1 MTTRGT
7 GPADS
12 LEPSPGRGSKML
24 GGRAVLVSSVS
35 TILFFA
41 VIALVVVLAPGSEI
55 VAERF
60 FDPFHLKQSL
70 LGTESEPSVAGAFLL
85 NVYIF
90 TISEVLILILALI
103 IAVVRGI
110 PGPVFFPFRM
120 VAIAY
125 TDLFRGIPLI
135 LILYIIGFG
144 VPGLG
149 LAGVS
154 YLSDVTYGIIALV
167 LVYSAYVAEVYRAG
181 IESVHESQNAAA
193 RSLGLTRW
201 QSLRFV
207 VLPQAIRRVIP
218 PLLND
223 FIGLQKD
230 TALVSV
236 LGSIEAARA
245 AQIYG
250 ASEFNY
256 ASYVVAALLFVLITI
271 PLARFTDRLIA
282 RDKRRREAEPWH
294 ERTSGPAP
302 GKRLQ
307 VLRREQSSERDRP
320 YGRAARGGMPD
331 RGLRLGQVHAAQ
343 VRKPGRADR
352 FWPGRCG
359 GRRDHRRRCRHE
371 PHPPGHRHRLPVI
384 QPLSTHDGPAQHH
397 PRPAEGI
404 GDGPRRG
411 REECP
416 RPTGTFRA
424 PGQARR

>member
-7 GPADS
+7 GPADT
-12 LEPSPGRGSKML
+12 LEPSSGRGSKML

-35 TILFFA
+35 TVLFFA
-41 VIALVVVLAPGSEI
+41 VIALIVVLAPGSEV

-60 FDPFHLKQSL
+60 FDPFHLRQSL

-90 TISEVLILILALI
+90 TISELLILILALV

-135 LILYIIGFG
+135 LVLYIIGFG

-149 LAGVS
+149 LGVIS

-193 RSLGLTRW
+193 RSLGLSRW

-207 VLPQAIRRVIP
+207 LLPQAVRRVIP

-250 ASEFNY
+250 APQFNY

-271 PLARFTDRLIA
+271 PLARFTDHLIA
-282 RDKRRREAEPWH
+282 RDKRRRQA
-294 ERTSGPAP
+294 
-302 GKRLQ
+302 
-307 VLRREQSSERDRP
+307 
-320 YGRAARGGMPD
+320 
-331 RGLRLGQVHAAQ
+331 
-343 VRKPGRADR
+343 
-352 FWPGRCG
+352 
-359 GRRDHRRRCRHE
+359 
-371 PHPPGHRHRLPVI
+371 
-384 QPLSTHDGPAQHH
+384 
-397 PRPAEGI
+397 
-404 GDGPRRG
+404 
-411 REECP
+411 
-416 RPTGTFRA
+416 GTVA
-424 PGQARR
+424 

>member
-7 GPADS
+7 GPADT

-35 TILFFA
+35 TVLFFA
-41 VIALVVVLAPGSEI
+41 VIAAIVVLAPGSEV

-60 FDPFHLKQSL
+60 FDPFHLRQSF
-70 LGTESEPSVAGAFLL
+70 LGTESEPSVAQAFLL
-85 NVYIF
+85 NVYMF
-90 TISEVLILILALI
+90 TISEVLILVLALV
-103 IAVVRGI
+103 IAVVRQI

-120 VAIAY
+120 VAVAY

-135 LILYIIGFG
+135 LVLYIIGFG

-149 LAGVS
+149 LAFFS

-193 RSLGLTRW
+193 RSLGLSRW

-207 VLPQAIRRVIP
+207 VLPQAVRRVIP

-245 AQIYG
+245 AQIYS
-250 ASEFNY
+250 ASQFNY
-256 ASYVVAALLFVLITI
+256 ASYVVAALLFVLVTI

-282 RDKRRREAEPWH
+282 RDKRRR
-294 ERTSGPAP
+294 
-302 GKRLQ
+302 
-307 VLRREQSSERDRP
+307 
-320 YGRAARGGMPD
+320 
-331 RGLRLGQVHAAQ
+331 
-343 VRKPGRADR
+343 
-352 FWPGRCG
+352 
-359 GRRDHRRRCRHE
+359 
-371 PHPPGHRHRLPVI
+371 
-384 QPLSTHDGPAQHH
+384 
-397 PRPAEGI
+397 
-404 GDGPRRG
+404 
-411 REECP
+411 
-416 RPTGTFRA
+416 
-424 PGQARR
+424 QAGAVV

>member
-7 GPADS
+7 GPADT

-35 TILFFA
+35 TVLFFA
-41 VIALVVVLAPGSEI
+41 VIAAIVVLAPGSEV

-60 FDPFHLKQSL
+60 FDPFHLWQSF
-70 LGTESEPSVAGAFLL
+70 LGTETEPSVARAFLL
-85 NVYIF
+85 NVYMF
-90 TISEVLILILALI
+90 TISEVLILVLALV
-103 IAVVRGI
+103 IAVVRQI

-120 VAIAY
+120 VAVAY

-135 LILYIIGFG
+135 LVLYIIGFG

-149 LAGVS
+149 LAFFS

-193 RSLGLTRW
+193 RSLGLSRW

-207 VLPQAIRRVIP
+207 VLPQAVRRVIP

-245 AQIYG
+245 AQIYS
-250 ASEFNY
+250 ASQFNY

-282 RDKRRREAEPWH
+282 RDKRRR
-294 ERTSGPAP
+294 
-302 GKRLQ
+302 
-307 VLRREQSSERDRP
+307 
-320 YGRAARGGMPD
+320 
-331 RGLRLGQVHAAQ
+331 
-343 VRKPGRADR
+343 
-352 FWPGRCG
+352 
-359 GRRDHRRRCRHE
+359 
-371 PHPPGHRHRLPVI
+371 
-384 QPLSTHDGPAQHH
+384 
-397 PRPAEGI
+397 
-404 GDGPRRG
+404 
-411 REECP
+411 
-416 RPTGTFRA
+416 
-424 PGQARR
+424 QAGAVA

>member
-7 GPADS
+7 GPADA
-12 LEPSPGRGSKML
+12 LEPSPGPGRGSKML

-35 TILFFA
+35 TVLFFA
-41 VIALVVVLAPGSEI
+41 VIAAIVVLAPGSEV

-60 FDPFHLKQSL
+60 FDPFHLRQSF
-70 LGTESEPSVAGAFLL
+70 LGTESEPSVAAAFLL

-90 TISEVLILILALI
+90 AISEVLILALALV

-135 LILYIIGFG
+135 LVLYIIGFG

-149 LAGVS
+149 LGFVS

-193 RSLGLTRW
+193 RSLGLSRW

-207 VLPQAIRRVIP
+207 VLPQAVRRVIP

-236 LGSIEAARA
+236 LGSIEAVRA

-250 ASEFNY
+250 ASQFNY

-271 PLARFTDRLIA
+271 PLARLTDRLIA
-282 RDKRRREAEPWH
+282 RDKRRRQA
-294 ERTSGPAP
+294 
-302 GKRLQ
+302 
-307 VLRREQSSERDRP
+307 
-320 YGRAARGGMPD
+320 
-331 RGLRLGQVHAAQ
+331 
-343 VRKPGRADR
+343 
-352 FWPGRCG
+352 
-359 GRRDHRRRCRHE
+359 
-371 PHPPGHRHRLPVI
+371 
-384 QPLSTHDGPAQHH
+384 
-397 PRPAEGI
+397 
-404 GDGPRRG
+404 
-411 REECP
+411 
-416 RPTGTFRA
+416 GTVA
-424 PGQARR
+424 

>member
-7 GPADS
+7 GPADM
-12 LEPSPGRGSKML
+12 LEPSPGPGRGSKML

-35 TILFFA
+35 TVLFFA
-41 VIALVVVLAPGSEI
+41 VIAAIVVLAPGSEV

-60 FDPFHLKQSL
+60 FDPFHLRQSF
-70 LGTESEPSVAGAFLL
+70 LGTESEPSVAAAFLL

-90 TISEVLILILALI
+90 AISEVLILILALV

-135 LILYIIGFG
+135 LVLYIIGFG

-149 LAGVS
+149 LGFVS

-193 RSLGLTRW
+193 RSLGLSRW

-207 VLPQAIRRVIP
+207 VLPQAVRRVIP

-236 LGSIEAARA
+236 LGSIEAVRA

-250 ASEFNY
+250 ASQFNY

-282 RDKRRREAEPWH
+282 RDKRRR
-294 ERTSGPAP
+294 
-302 GKRLQ
+302 
-307 VLRREQSSERDRP
+307 
-320 YGRAARGGMPD
+320 
-331 RGLRLGQVHAAQ
+331 
-343 VRKPGRADR
+343 
-352 FWPGRCG
+352 
-359 GRRDHRRRCRHE
+359 
-371 PHPPGHRHRLPVI
+371 
-384 QPLSTHDGPAQHH
+384 
-397 PRPAEGI
+397 
-404 GDGPRRG
+404 
-411 REECP
+411 
-416 RPTGTFRA
+416 
-424 PGQARR
+424 QAGAVA

>member
-7 GPADS
+7 GPADM
-12 LEPSPGRGSKML
+12 LEPSPGPGRGSKML

-35 TILFFA
+35 TVLFFA
-41 VIALVVVLAPGSEI
+41 VIAAIVVLAPGSEV

-60 FDPFHLKQSL
+60 FDPFHLRQSF
-70 LGTESEPSVAGAFLL
+70 LGTESEPSVAAAFLL

-90 TISEVLILILALI
+90 AISEVLILILALV

-125 TDLFRGIPLI
+125 TDLFRGIPPI
-135 LILYIIGFG
+135 LVLYIIGFG

-149 LAGVS
+149 LGFVS

-193 RSLGLTRW
+193 RSLGLSRW

-207 VLPQAIRRVIP
+207 VLPQAVRRVIP

-250 ASEFNY
+250 ASQFNY

-282 RDKRRREAEPWH
+282 RDKRRR
-294 ERTSGPAP
+294 
-302 GKRLQ
+302 
-307 VLRREQSSERDRP
+307 
-320 YGRAARGGMPD
+320 
-331 RGLRLGQVHAAQ
+331 
-343 VRKPGRADR
+343 
-352 FWPGRCG
+352 
-359 GRRDHRRRCRHE
+359 
-371 PHPPGHRHRLPVI
+371 
-384 QPLSTHDGPAQHH
+384 
-397 PRPAEGI
+397 
-404 GDGPRRG
+404 
-411 REECP
+411 
-416 RPTGTFRA
+416 
-424 PGQARR
+424 QAGAVA

>member
-12 LEPSPGRGSKML
+12 LEPSTGRGSKML

-41 VIALVVVLAPGSEI
+41 VIAVVVVLAPGSEI

-181 IESVHESQNAAA
+181 IESVHVSQNAAA
-193 RSLGLTRW
+193 RSLGLSRW

-207 VLPQAIRRVIP
+207 VLPQSVRRVIP

-250 ASEFNY
+250 ASQFNY

-282 RDKRRREAEPWH
+282 RDKRRR
-294 ERTSGPAP
+294 
-302 GKRLQ
+302 
-307 VLRREQSSERDRP
+307 
-320 YGRAARGGMPD
+320 
-331 RGLRLGQVHAAQ
+331 
-343 VRKPGRADR
+343 
-352 FWPGRCG
+352 
-359 GRRDHRRRCRHE
+359 
-371 PHPPGHRHRLPVI
+371 
-384 QPLSTHDGPAQHH
+384 
-397 PRPAEGI
+397 
-404 GDGPRRG
+404 
-411 REECP
+411 
-416 RPTGTFRA
+416 
-424 PGQARR
+424 QAGAVA

>member
-12 LEPSPGRGSKML
+12 LEPSPPRDRGSKML
-24 GGRAVLVSSVS
+24 GGRTVLVSSLS

-41 VIALVVVLAPGSEI
+41 VIAAIVVLAPGSGI

-60 FDPFHLKQSL
+60 FDPFHLRQSF
-70 LGTESEPSVAGAFLL
+70 LGTESEPSVVGAFLL

-90 TISEVLILILALI
+90 AISEVFILILALV

-110 PGPVFFPFRM
+110 PGPIFFPFRM

-135 LILYIIGFG
+135 LVLYIIGFG

-149 LAGVS
+149 LAGLS

-193 RSLGLTRW
+193 RSLGLSRW

-207 VLPQAIRRVIP
+207 ILPQAIRRVIP

-236 LGSIEAARA
+236 LGSIEAVRA

-250 ASEFNY
+250 ASQFNY

-282 RDKRRREAEPWH
+282 RDKRRR
-294 ERTSGPAP
+294 
-302 GKRLQ
+302 
-307 VLRREQSSERDRP
+307 
-320 YGRAARGGMPD
+320 
-331 RGLRLGQVHAAQ
+331 
-343 VRKPGRADR
+343 
-352 FWPGRCG
+352 
-359 GRRDHRRRCRHE
+359 
-371 PHPPGHRHRLPVI
+371 
-384 QPLSTHDGPAQHH
+384 
-397 PRPAEGI
+397 
-404 GDGPRRG
+404 
-411 REECP
+411 
-416 RPTGTFRA
+416 
-424 PGQARR
+424 QAGAVA

>member
-41 VIALVVVLAPGSEI
+41 VIAVVVVLAPGSEI

-90 TISEVLILILALI
+90 TISEALILILALI

-154 YLSDVTYGIIALV
+154 YLSDVTYGIVALV

-193 RSLGLTRW
+193 RSLGLSRW

-207 VLPQAIRRVIP
+207 VLPQAVRRVIP

-245 AQIYG
+245 AQIYS
-250 ASEFNY
+250 ASQFNY

-282 RDKRRREAEPWH
+282 RDKRRR
-294 ERTSGPAP
+294 
-302 GKRLQ
+302 
-307 VLRREQSSERDRP
+307 
-320 YGRAARGGMPD
+320 
-331 RGLRLGQVHAAQ
+331 
-343 VRKPGRADR
+343 
-352 FWPGRCG
+352 
-359 GRRDHRRRCRHE
+359 
-371 PHPPGHRHRLPVI
+371 
-384 QPLSTHDGPAQHH
+384 
-397 PRPAEGI
+397 
-404 GDGPRRG
+404 
-411 REECP
+411 
-416 RPTGTFRA
+416 
-424 PGQARR
+424 QAGAVA

>member
-7 GPADS
+7 GPADT

-24 GGRAVLVSSVS
+24 GGRAVLVSGAS

-41 VIALVVVLAPGSEI
+41 VIATIVVLAPGSEI

-60 FDPFHLKQSL
+60 FSPFHLKQSF
-70 LGTESEPSVAGAFLL
+70 LGTESEPSVVGAFLL
-85 NVYIF
+85 NVEIF
-90 TISEVLILILALI
+90 MVSEVLILILALV
-103 IAVVRGI
+103 IAVVRQI
-110 PGPVFFPFRM
+110 PGPAFFPFRM
-120 VAIAY
+120 VAVAY
-125 TDLFRGIPLI
+125 TDLFRGVPLI
-135 LILYIIGFG
+135 LILYMIGFG

-149 LAGVS
+149 VGFIS
-154 YLSDVTYGIIALV
+154 YLPDVAYGVISLV

-282 RDKRRREAEPWH
+282 RDKRRR
-294 ERTSGPAP
+294 
-302 GKRLQ
+302 
-307 VLRREQSSERDRP
+307 
-320 YGRAARGGMPD
+320 
-331 RGLRLGQVHAAQ
+331 
-343 VRKPGRADR
+343 
-352 FWPGRCG
+352 
-359 GRRDHRRRCRHE
+359 
-371 PHPPGHRHRLPVI
+371 
-384 QPLSTHDGPAQHH
+384 
-397 PRPAEGI
+397 
-404 GDGPRRG
+404 
-411 REECP
+411 
-416 RPTGTFRA
+416 
-424 PGQARR
+424 QAGALA

>member
-7 GPADS
+7 GPADT
-12 LEPSPGRGSKML
+12 LEPSSGRGSKML
-24 GGRAVLVSSVS
+24 GGRAVLVSSMS
-35 TILFFA
+35 TVLFFA
-41 VIALVVVLAPGSEI
+41 VIALIVVLAPGSEV

-60 FDPFHLKQSL
+60 FDPFHLRQSL

-90 TISEVLILILALI
+90 TISELLMLILALV

-135 LILYIIGFG
+135 LVLYIIGFG

-149 LAGVS
+149 LGVVS

-193 RSLGLTRW
+193 RSLGLSRW

-207 VLPQAIRRVIP
+207 LLPQAVRRVIP

-250 ASEFNY
+250 ASQFNY

-271 PLARFTDRLIA
+271 PLARFTDHLIA
-282 RDKRRREAEPWH
+282 RDKRRRQA
-294 ERTSGPAP
+294 
-302 GKRLQ
+302 
-307 VLRREQSSERDRP
+307 
-320 YGRAARGGMPD
+320 
-331 RGLRLGQVHAAQ
+331 
-343 VRKPGRADR
+343 
-352 FWPGRCG
+352 
-359 GRRDHRRRCRHE
+359 
-371 PHPPGHRHRLPVI
+371 
-384 QPLSTHDGPAQHH
+384 
-397 PRPAEGI
+397 
-404 GDGPRRG
+404 
-411 REECP
+411 
-416 RPTGTFRA
+416 GTVA
-424 PGQARR
+424 

>member
-35 TILFFA
+35 TVLFFA
-41 VIALVVVLAPGSEI
+41 VIAVVVVLAPGSEI

-60 FDPFHLKQSL
+60 FDLFHLRQSL
-70 LGTESEPSVAGAFLL
+70 FGTESEPSVAGAFLL

-90 TISEVLILILALI
+90 TISEVLILVLALV

-110 PGPVFFPFRM
+110 PGPVFFPLRM

-135 LILYIIGFG
+135 LVLYIIGFG

-149 LAGVS
+149 LAGIS

-193 RSLGLTRW
+193 RSLGLSRW

-207 VLPQAIRRVIP
+207 VLPQAVRRVLP

-250 ASEFNY
+250 ASQFNY

-282 RDKRRREAEPWH
+282 RDKRRRQA
-294 ERTSGPAP
+294 
-302 GKRLQ
+302 
-307 VLRREQSSERDRP
+307 
-320 YGRAARGGMPD
+320 GG
-331 RGLRLGQVHAAQ
+331 VA
-343 VRKPGRADR
+343 
-352 FWPGRCG
+352 
-359 GRRDHRRRCRHE
+359 
-371 PHPPGHRHRLPVI
+371 
-384 QPLSTHDGPAQHH
+384 
-397 PRPAEGI
+397 
-404 GDGPRRG
+404 
-411 REECP
+411 
-416 RPTGTFRA
+416 
-424 PGQARR
+424 

>member
-7 GPADS
+7 GPAGDP
-12 LEPSPGRGSKML
+12 EPSTPAGPGRGSRAL
-24 GGRAVLVSSVS
+24 GNRAVLVSGAS
-35 TILFFA
+35 TVLFFA
-41 VIALVVVLAPGSEI
+41 AVALVVALAPGSGL

-60 FDPFHLKQSL
+60 FSPFHLWQSIK
-70 LGTESEPSVAGAFLL
+70 GTPGEPSVVGAFLL

-90 TISEVLILILALI
+90 AISEVFILVLALV

-110 PGPVFFPFRM
+110 PGPTFFPLRM

-125 TDLFRGIPLI
+125 TDVFRGVPLI
-135 LILYIIGFG
+135 LVLYIIGFG

-149 LAGVS
+149 IAYFS
-154 YLSDVTYGIIALV
+154 YLSDVTYGIVALV

-193 RSLGLTRW
+193 RSLGLTRF
-201 QSLRFV
+201 QALRFV
-207 VLPQAIRRVIP
+207 VLPQAVRRVIP

-250 ASEFNY
+250 ASQFNY

-282 RDKRRREAEPWH
+282 RDKRRREA
-294 ERTSGPAP
+294 
-302 GKRLQ
+302 
-307 VLRREQSSERDRP
+307 
-320 YGRAARGGMPD
+320 GG
-331 RGLRLGQVHAAQ
+331 LA
-343 VRKPGRADR
+343 
-352 FWPGRCG
+352 
-359 GRRDHRRRCRHE
+359 
-371 PHPPGHRHRLPVI
+371 
-384 QPLSTHDGPAQHH
+384 
-397 PRPAEGI
+397 
-404 GDGPRRG
+404 
-411 REECP
+411 
-416 RPTGTFRA
+416 
-424 PGQARR
+424 